1 MWQMS
6 SLEAICTTVSEGAVL
21 WLVTRPRTKHNT
33 FLVVSSGH
41 NHYIPSGQVS
51 GSHLASPFPQVQGSG
66 L

>member
-6 SLEAICTTVSEGAVL
+6 SLEAIGTTVSECAVL
-21 WLVTRPRTKHNT
+21 WLCTRPCTTHNT
-33 FLVVSSGH
+33 FLVVNSGH
-41 NHYIPSGQVS
+41 NHYIPSGHVS